1 MSDRGAAEPAG
12 PEERQAR
19 RGWRGWAQLALV
31 LAAVGIAYYFARAP
45 AVDPIEG
52 AGLAGVVAPRPTVQ
66 VVRPAVVQAS
76 RQVAATG
83 VVSAVGGVALRSQVA
98 GKAVFVSPA
107 LRAGASFAAGQPLVR
122 IERRDYELRLAAA
135 EAQLRYAEAE
145 LLKQRL
151 RGEYR
156 SQRFLRGNP
165 GAAVPSIVARLPQ
178 IAREEAEV
186 EWAKVAVEKAKVDL
200 ARTTLSLPFDG
211 WVRTSTL
218 LVGEVVRPAKA
229 VARVFPKDAVQVEA
243 RLSEADMAALGECAP
258 AAPAAVGA
266 PEAGAA
272 NTTGCRAP
280 PVLGH
285 AAKVR
290 AGGHL
295 FDVVVERVSAVVDL
309 KSRLAT
315 VYMSFADTVPPEA
328 LPRPGTFVNVTLD
341 GPLLDGVFVLPDAAQ
356 REDGSVW
363 IVADGAL
370 RSFTPDGL
378 GHSRSGWLVAPF
390 EPHDGVVVGPV
401 AGAREGLPVATRTAD
416 VGS

>member
-1 MSDRGAAEPAG
+1 MSDRSAAEPAG
-12 PEERQAR
+12 PEGRQAR

-31 LAAVGIAYYFARAP
+31 LVAIGIAYYFARAP

-52 AGLAGVVAPRPTVQ
+52 DGLAGVVAPRPTVQ

-83 VVSAVGGVALRSQVA
+83 VVSAMGGVALRSQVA

-145 LLKQRL
+145 LSKQRL
-151 RGEYR
+151 RGEHR
-156 SQRFLRGNP
+156 SQRFLRDNP
-165 GAAVPSIVARLPQ
+165 GAAVPAIVARLPQ

-186 EWAKVAVEKAKVDL
+186 EWAKVAIEKAKVDL

-211 WVRTSTL
+211 WVRTSRL
-218 LVGEVVRPAKA
+218 LVGEVVRPARA
-229 VARVFPKDAVQVEA
+229 VARVFPKDAIQVEA
-243 RLSEADMAALGECAP
+243 RLSEADMAALGKC
-258 AAPAAVGA
+258 APAAVGA

-272 NTTGCRAP
+272 GTTGCRAP

-315 VYMSFADTVPPEA
+315 LYMGFADTVPLEA

-370 RSFTPDGL
+370 RSFAPHGL
-378 GHSRSGWLVAPF
+378 GHSSSGWLVTPF
-390 EPHDGVVVGPV
+390 EPHGGVVVGPV
-401 AGAREGLPVATRTAD
+401 AGAREGLPVVTRTAD
-416 VGS
+416 AGP

>member
-1 MSDRGAAEPAG
+1 MSDQGTAEPAG
-12 PEERQAR
+12 PEGQQAR
-19 RGWRGWAQLALV
+19 RGWRGWAQIALV
-31 LAAVGIAYYFARAP
+31 LAAIGIAYYFARAP

-52 AGLAGVVAPRPTVQ
+52 DGLAGVAAPRPTVQ

-98 GKAVFVSPA
+98 GKAVFVSPS

-156 SQRFLRGNP
+156 SQRFLRANP
-165 GAAVPSIVARLPQ
+165 GATVPSIVARLPQ

-186 EWAKVAVEKAKVDL
+186 EWAKVLIEKAKVDL

-258 AAPAAVGA
+258 AAGA
-266 PEAGAA
+266 SEAGAA
-272 NTTGCRAP
+272 STTGCRAP

-295 FDVVVERVSAVVDL
+295 FDVVVERVSAVVNL

-315 VYMSFADTVPPEA
+315 VYMGFADTVPLDA

-341 GPLLDGVFVLPDAAQ
+341 GPLLDGVFVLPDTAQ

-370 RSFTPDGL
+370 RSFAPHGL
-378 GHSRSGWLVAPF
+378 GHSSSGWLVAPF
-390 EPHDGVVVGPV
+390 DPHDGVVVGPV
-401 AGAREGLPVATRTAD
+401 AGAREGLPVVTRTAD